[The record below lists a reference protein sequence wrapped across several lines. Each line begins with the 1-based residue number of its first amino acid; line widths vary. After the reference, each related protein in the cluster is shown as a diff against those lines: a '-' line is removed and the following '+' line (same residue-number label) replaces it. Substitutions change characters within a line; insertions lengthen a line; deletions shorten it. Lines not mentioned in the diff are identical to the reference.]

1 MKRGNQ
7 RKVKYVAS
15 ITPPIS
21 GDEDELRT
29 FFHTPSSHE
38 RGRGNSRVH
47 DLKEAPDSDD
57 MNHFILKYDGMK
69 ERVSLWP
76 LIIRVIISSVK
87 WNAPHCSLI
96 LSGIL
101 VRGLNIWTP
110 HYTFEIPIMN
120 ERVIDAALARD

>member
-47 DLKEAPDSDD
+47 DVKEAPDSDD

-69 ERVSLWP
+69 ERVCVSLWP
-76 LIIRVIISSVK
+76 LIIRVILFCRSK
-87 WNAPHCSLI
+87 GM
-96 LSGIL
+96 LS
-101 VRGLNIWTP
+101 
-110 HYTFEIPIMN
+110 
-120 ERVIDAALARD
+120 IDAHYPFGHLGKGTIWGAPREKGYG

>member
-29 FFHTPSSHE
+29 FFHTPSPQ
-38 RGRGNSRVH
+38 RGRGSSRIH
-47 DLKEAPDSDD
+47 DVKEAPDSDD

-76 LIIRVIISSVK
+76 LIIRVITYRRS
-87 WNAPHCSLI
+87 NGMLP
-96 LSGIL
+96 
-101 VRGLNIWTP
+101 
-110 HYTFEIPIMN
+110 
-120 ERVIDAALARD
+120 IDAH

>member
-47 DLKEAPDSDD
+47 DVKEAPDSDD

-69 ERVSLWP
+69 ERGSLWP
-76 LIIRVIISSVK
+76 LVRVITLSVK
-87 WNAPHCSLI
+87 W
-96 LSGIL
+96 
-101 VRGLNIWTP
+101 
-110 HYTFEIPIMN
+110 
-120 ERVIDAALARD
+120 DALH

>member
-38 RGRGNSRVH
+38 RGHGNGRVH
-47 DLKEAPDSDD
+47 DVKEAPDSDD

-76 LIIRVIISSVK
+76 LIIRVITYRRS
-87 WNAPHCSLI
+87 NGMLP
-96 LSGIL
+96 
-101 VRGLNIWTP
+101 
-110 HYTFEIPIMN
+110 
-120 ERVIDAALARD
+120 IDAHYPFGHLGKGLLL